1 MSAPTPFTRTA
12 PVGHYI
18 QGEIVAGSSGRS
30 QAVYNPSTGAVAR
43 EVVLATQGEV
53 EAAIATGNIQHG
65 TITGKLNG
73 VMPATTPR
81 AWRIVQLSMPVETCS
96 V

>member
-30 QAVYNPSTGAVAR
+30 QAVYNPSTGAV
-43 EVVLATQGEV
+43 VATAPVSGSADV
-53 EAAIATGNIQHG
+53 DAAYAAAATAFGG
-65 TITGKLNG
+65 G
-73 VMPATTPR
+73 A
-81 AWRIVQLSMPVETCS
+81 
-96 V
+96 